1 MKKQRSTTEGKVNEE
16 FATAPNVQWPMINDQ
31 YNHIVICAHVN
42 PDGDAI
48 GSSLALK
55 HYLER
60 KGKQAT
66 VIVPNIFPDFL
77 KWLPGADSIL
87 TYTNQK
93 HKEQAKTAIEQ
104 ADLVI
109 VCDLNQPNRL
119 AVLEQDVT
127 QSKAPRILIDHHL
140 DPDRDFCQLIFSEPS
155 MCATGEVF
163 CHLLRERNEFDDISQ
178 DEAICLYTAMMCD
191 TGAFSFNS
199 NRPVIYEYIS
209 RLLAHGI
216 DKDQIY
222 RNVFYT
228 ATEGR
233 LRLQGYLLYV
243 NMKVLHER
251 HAAIMTLTNKERRRF
266 KVKNGDTEGIVNIPL
281 TMLGIKLSI
290 FINEDTEHPGIMKLS
305 LRSVGDFPCDQM
317 ASRFFGGGG
326 HKNASGGKLQ
336 CSMAEALEKVN
347 AAIES
352 YADLLK

>member
-1 MKKQRSTTEGKVNEE
+1 MNHKILEGG
-16 FATAPNVQWPMINDQ
+16 TNV
-31 YNHIVICAHVN
+31 VICTHVN

-66 VIVPNIFPDFL
+66 VVVPNVFPDFL
-77 KWLPGADSIL
+77 TWLPGADAIL
-87 TYTNQK
+87 IYTK
-93 HKEQAKTAIEQ
+93 HQEQIRAVLDA

-119 AVLEQDVT
+119 GGMEEVVMQN
-127 QSKAPRILIDHHL
+127 SAPRILIDHHL
-140 DPDRDFCQLIFSEPS
+140 DPNTEFCETIISEPA
-155 MCATGEVF
+155 MCAAGEVI
-163 CHLLRERNEFDDISQ
+163 CHILSQNGEIDNISEN
-178 DEAICLYTAMMCD
+178 EAICLYCAMMCD

-199 NRPVIYEYIS
+199 NRPVIFEHIS
-209 RLLAHGI
+209 HLLARGI

-222 RNVFYT
+222 RNVFWT
-228 ATEGR
+228 ASEAR

-251 HAAIMTLTNKERRRF
+251 HTAIMTLTNEERRRF

-281 TMLGIKLSI
+281 TMLGTRLSI

-317 ASRFFGGGG
+317 ASRFFNGGG

-336 CSMAEALEKVN
+336 CSMEEALEKVK
-347 AAIES
+347 AAIEA
-352 YADLLK
+352 YADQLKD

>member
-1 MKKQRSTTEGKVNEE
+1 MNHKILEGG
-16 FATAPNVQWPMINDQ
+16 TNV
-31 YNHIVICAHVN
+31 VICTHVN

-66 VIVPNIFPDFL
+66 VVVPNVFPDFL
-77 KWLPGADSIL
+77 TWLPGADTIL
-87 TYTNQK
+87 IYTK
-93 HKEQAKTAIEQ
+93 HQEQIRAVLDA

-119 AVLEQDVT
+119 GGMEEAVMQN
-127 QSKAPRILIDHHL
+127 SAPRILIDHHL
-140 DPDRDFCQLIFSEPS
+140 DPNTEFCETIISEPA
-155 MCATGEVF
+155 MCAAGEVI
-163 CHLLRERNEFDDISQ
+163 CHLLSQNGEIDNISEN
-178 DEAICLYTAMMCD
+178 EAICLYCAMMCD

-199 NRPVIYEYIS
+199 NRPVIFEHIS
-209 RLLAHGI
+209 HLLARGI

-222 RNVFYT
+222 RNVFWT
-228 ATEGR
+228 ASEAR

-251 HAAIMTLTNKERRRF
+251 HTAIMTLTNEERRRF

-281 TMLGIKLSI
+281 TMLGTRLSI

-305 LRSVGDFPCDQM
+305 LRSVGDFHCDQM
-317 ASRFFGGGG
+317 ASCFFNGGG

-336 CSMAEALEKVN
+336 CSMEEALEKVK
-347 AAIES
+347 AAIEA
-352 YADLLK
+352 YADQLKD

>member
-1 MKKQRSTTEGKVNEE
+1 MNHKILEGG
-16 FATAPNVQWPMINDQ
+16 TNV
-31 YNHIVICAHVN
+31 VICTHVN

-66 VIVPNIFPDFL
+66 VVVPNVFPDFL
-77 KWLPGADSIL
+77 TWLPGADTIL
-87 TYTNQK
+87 IYTK
-93 HKEQAKTAIEQ
+93 HQEQIRAVLDA

-119 AVLEQDVT
+119 GGMEEVVMQN
-127 QSKAPRILIDHHL
+127 SAPRILIDHHL
-140 DPDRDFCQLIFSEPS
+140 DPNTEFCETIISEPA
-155 MCATGEVF
+155 MCAAGEVI
-163 CHLLRERNEFDDISQ
+163 CHLLSQNGEIDNISEN
-178 DEAICLYTAMMCD
+178 EAICLYCAMMCD

-199 NRPVIYEYIS
+199 NRPVIYEHIS
-209 RLLAHGI
+209 HLLARGI

-222 RNVFYT
+222 RNVFWT
-228 ATEGR
+228 ASEAR

-251 HAAIMTLTNKERRRF
+251 HTAIMTLTNEERRRF

-281 TMLGIKLSI
+281 TMLGTRLSI

-317 ASRFFGGGG
+317 ASRFFNGGG

-336 CSMAEALEKVN
+336 CPMEEALEKVK
-347 AAIES
+347 AAIEA
-352 YADLLK
+352 YADQLKD

>member
-1 MKKQRSTTEGKVNEE
+1 MKSEVPRIKSTPLCCSIKE
-16 FATAPNVQWPMINDQ
+16 FATAINGQ
-31 YNHIVICAHVN
+31 YNRVIICTHVN

-55 HYLER
+55 HFLER
-60 KGKQAT
+60 KGKSVA
-66 VIVPNIFPDFL
+66 VVVPNIFPDFL

-87 TYTNQK
+87 IYTNQK
-93 HKEQAKTAIEQ
+93 HKEQAKAAIEQ
-104 ADLVI
+104 AELVI

-119 AVLEQDVT
+119 ALLEQNVM

-140 DPDRDFCQLIFSEPS
+140 DPDRDFCQHIISEPE
-155 MCATGEVF
+155 MCATGEVI
-163 CHLLRERNEFDDISQ
+163 CCLLSEQGELDSISE
-178 DEAICLYTAMMCD
+178 DEATCLYTAMMCD

-199 NRPVIYEYIS
+199 SRPIIYEYIS
-209 RLLAHGI
+209 RLLARGI

-222 RNVFYT
+222 RNVFWT

-233 LRLQGYLLYV
+233 LRLQGYLLFV
-243 NMKVLHER
+243 NMKVLHDR
-251 HAAIMTLTNKERRRF
+251 HTAIMTLTNEERRRF
-266 KVKNGDTEGIVNIPL
+266 KVKNGDTEGFVNIPL
-281 TMLGIKLSI
+281 TMLGMRLSI

-336 CSMAEALEKVN
+336 CSMAEALEKVKS
-347 AAIES
+347 AIDS
-352 YADLLK
+352 YAEMLK

>member
-1 MKKQRSTTEGKVNEE
+1 MNFELINFELTN
-16 FATAPNVQWPMINDQ
+16 NV
-31 YNHIVICAHVN
+31 VICTHVN

-66 VIVPNIFPDFL
+66 VVVPNIFPDFL

-87 TYTNQK
+87 IYTKQQGQVK
-93 HKEQAKTAIEQ
+93 AVVDA

-119 AVLEQDVT
+119 AGLEET
-127 QSKAPRILIDHHL
+127 IMASKAPRILIDHHL
-140 DPDRDFCQLIFSEPS
+140 DPDTNFCQEIVSHPE
-155 MCATGEVF
+155 MCAAAEVICHMLSEWGE
-163 CHLLRERNEFDDISQ
+163 LDGISFE
-178 DEAICLYTAMMCD
+178 EATCLYCAMMCD

-199 NRPVIYEYIS
+199 NRPIIYEYIS

-222 RNVFYT
+222 RNVFWT
-228 ATEGR
+228 ASEGR

-243 NMKVLHER
+243 NMKVLHDR
-251 HAAIMTLTNKERRRF
+251 NAAIITLTNEERRRF

-281 TMLGIKLSI
+281 QMLGTKLSI
-290 FINEDTEHPGIMKLS
+290 FINEDTEHPGTMKLS

-326 HKNASGGKLQ
+326 HKNAAGGEIWGT
-336 CSMAEALEKVN
+336 MDDAV
-347 AAIES
+347 AIAKKAVQK
-352 YADLLK
+352 YLPLLKE

>member
-1 MKKQRSTTEGKVNEE
+1 MNFELIEHSSRV
-16 FATAPNVQWPMINDQ
+16 I
-31 YNHIVICAHVN
+31 ICAHVN

-48 GSSLALK
+48 GSALALK

-66 VIVPNIFPDFL
+66 IVIPNVFPDFL
-77 KWLPGADSIL
+77 KWMPGADTIL
-87 TYTNQK
+87 VQTNQK
-93 HKEQAKTAIEQ
+93 HKEQIQSSVEQ
-104 ADLVI
+104 TDLVI

-119 AVLEQDVT
+119 AGLEEIIM

-140 DPDRDFCQLIFSEPS
+140 DPADFCQVTISEPE
-155 MCATGEVF
+155 MCATGEVL
-163 CHLLRERNEFDDISQ
+163 CWLLSQDGELDDISL
-178 DEAICLYTAMMCD
+178 DEATCLYAAMMCD

-199 NRPVIYEYIS
+199 NRPVVFEYIS
-209 RLLAHGI
+209 RLLARGI

-228 ATEGR
+228 ASEAR

-243 NMKVLHER
+243 NMKVLHDR
-251 HAAIMTLTNKERRRF
+251 HTAIMTLTNEERRRF
-266 KVKNGDTEGIVNIPL
+266 KVKNGDTEGLVNIPL
-281 TMLGIKLSI
+281 TILGLRLSI
-290 FINEDTEHPGIMKLS
+290 FINEDTEHPGMMKLS
-305 LRSVGDFPCDQM
+305 LRSVDDFPCDQM

-336 CSMAEALEKVN
+336 CSMNDAIEKVRS
-347 AAIES
+347 AIDS

>member
-1 MKKQRSTTEGKVNEE
+1 MNFEL
-16 FATAPNVQWPMINDQ
+16 INFELT
-31 YNHIVICAHVN
+31 NSVVICTHVN

-66 VIVPNIFPDFL
+66 VVVPNIFPDFL

-87 TYTNQK
+87 IYTKQQ
-93 HKEQAKTAIEQ
+93 EQIKAVVDA

-119 AVLEQDVT
+119 AGLEET
-127 QSKAPRILIDHHL
+127 IMASKAPRILIDHHL
-140 DPDRDFCQLIFSEPS
+140 DPDTNFCQEIVSHPE
-155 MCATGEVF
+155 MCAAAEVICHMLSGWGE
-163 CHLLRERNEFDDISQ
+163 LDGISFE
-178 DEAICLYTAMMCD
+178 EATCLYCAMMCD

-209 RLLAHGI
+209 HLLARGI

-222 RNVFYT
+222 RNVFWT
-228 ATEGR
+228 ASEAR

-243 NMKVLHER
+243 NMKMLHDL
-251 HAAIMTLTNKERRRF
+251 HTAIITLTNDERRRF
-266 KVKNGDTEGIVNIPL
+266 KVKNGDTEGIVNMPL
-281 TMLGIKLSI
+281 QILGLKLSI
-290 FINEDTEHPGIMKLS
+290 FINEDTEHPGTMKLS

-336 CSMAEALEKVN
+336 CSMPEAIEKVK
-347 AAIES
+347 AAIDS
-352 YADLLK
+352 YADMLK

>member
-1 MKKQRSTTEGKVNEE
+1 MNHKILEGG
-16 FATAPNVQWPMINDQ
+16 TNV
-31 YNHIVICAHVN
+31 VICTHVN

-66 VIVPNIFPDFL
+66 VVVPNVFPDFL
-77 KWLPGADSIL
+77 TWLPGADTIL
-87 TYTNQK
+87 IYTK
-93 HKEQAKTAIEQ
+93 HQEQIRAVLDA

-119 AVLEQDVT
+119 GGMEEAVMQN
-127 QSKAPRILIDHHL
+127 SAPRILIDHHL
-140 DPDRDFCQLIFSEPS
+140 DPNTEFCETIISEPA
-155 MCATGEVF
+155 MCAAGEVI
-163 CHLLRERNEFDDISQ
+163 CHLLSQNGEIDNISEN
-178 DEAICLYTAMMCD
+178 EAICLYCAMMCD

-199 NRPVIYEYIS
+199 NRPVIFEHIS
-209 RLLAHGI
+209 HLLARGI

-222 RNVFYT
+222 RNVFWT
-228 ATEGR
+228 ASEAR

-251 HAAIMTLTNKERRRF
+251 HTAIMTLTNEERRRF

-281 TMLGIKLSI
+281 TMLGTRLSI

-317 ASRFFGGGG
+317 ASCFLNGGG

-336 CSMAEALEKVN
+336 CSMEEALEKVK
-347 AAIES
+347 AAIEA
-352 YADLLK
+352 YADQLKD

>member
-1 MKKQRSTTEGKVNEE
+1 MNFELINFELTN
-16 FATAPNVQWPMINDQ
+16 NV
-31 YNHIVICAHVN
+31 VICTHVN

-66 VIVPNIFPDFL
+66 VVVPNIFPDFL

-87 TYTNQK
+87 IYTKQQGQVK
-93 HKEQAKTAIEQ
+93 AVVDA

-119 AVLEQDVT
+119 AGLEET
-127 QSKAPRILIDHHL
+127 IMASKAPRILIDHHL
-140 DPDRDFCQLIFSEPS
+140 DPDTNFCQEIVSHPE
-155 MCATGEVF
+155 MCAAAEVICHMLSGWGE
-163 CHLLRERNEFDDISQ
+163 LDGISFE
-178 DEAICLYTAMMCD
+178 EATCLYCAMMCD

-199 NRPVIYEYIS
+199 NRPIIYEYIS

-216 DKDQIY
+216 DKDEIY
-222 RNVFYT
+222 RNVFWT
-228 ATEGR
+228 ASEGR

-243 NMKVLHER
+243 NMKVLHDR
-251 HAAIMTLTNKERRRF
+251 NAAIITLTNEERRRF
-266 KVKNGDTEGIVNIPL
+266 KVKNGDTKGIVNIPL
-281 TMLGIKLSI
+281 QMLGTKLSI
-290 FINEDTEHPGIMKLS
+290 FINEDTEHPGTMKLS

-336 CSMAEALEKVN
+336 CTMEEALEKVK
-347 AAIES
+347 AAIDS
-352 YADLLK
+352 YADMLKV

>member
-1 MKKQRSTTEGKVNEE
+1 MNHKILDGGT
-16 FATAPNVQWPMINDQ
+16 NV
-31 YNHIVICAHVN
+31 VICTHVN

-66 VIVPNIFPDFL
+66 VVVPNVFPDFL
-77 KWLPGADSIL
+77 TWLPGADTIL
-87 TYTNQK
+87 IYTK
-93 HKEQAKTAIEQ
+93 HQEQIRAVLDA

-119 AVLEQDVT
+119 GGMEEVVMQN
-127 QSKAPRILIDHHL
+127 SAPRILIDHHL
-140 DPDRDFCQLIFSEPS
+140 DPNTEFCETIISEPA
-155 MCATGEVF
+155 MCAAGEVI
-163 CHLLRERNEFDDISQ
+163 CHLLSQNGEIDNISEN
-178 DEAICLYTAMMCD
+178 EAICLYCAMMCD

-199 NRPVIYEYIS
+199 NRPVIFEHIS
-209 RLLAHGI
+209 HLLARGI

-222 RNVFYT
+222 RNVFWT
-228 ATEGR
+228 ASEAR

-251 HAAIMTLTNKERRRF
+251 HTAIMTLTNEERRRF

-281 TMLGIKLSI
+281 TMLGTRLTISI
-290 FINEDTEHPGIMKLS
+290 NADTEQPGIMKLS

-317 ASRFFGGGG
+317 ASRFFNGGG

-336 CSMAEALEKVN
+336 CSMEEALERVK
-347 AAIES
+347 AAIEA
-352 YADLLK
+352 YADQLKD

>member
-1 MKKQRSTTEGKVNEE
+1 MNPKLIDSASHV
-16 FATAPNVQWPMINDQ
+16 
-31 YNHIVICAHVN
+31 VICAHVN

-55 HYLER
+55 HYVER
-60 KGKQAT
+60 QGGQAT
-66 VIVPNIFPDFL
+66 VVVPNVFPDFL
-77 KWLPGADSIL
+77 KWLPGADTIL
-87 TYTNQK
+87 VFTNNK
-93 HKEQAKTAIEQ
+93 HKEPIKAAIDG
-104 ADLVI
+104 ADLII

-119 AVLEQDVT
+119 AGLEQDIVA
-127 QSKAPRILIDHHL
+127 SKAPRILIDHHL
-140 DPDRDFCQLIFSEPS
+140 DPDKDFCQTIVSHPE
-155 MCATGEVF
+155 MCATAEVL
-163 CHLLRERNEFDDISQ
+163 CHLLCEWNELDSISEN
-178 DEAICLYTAMMCD
+178 EAVCLYTAMMCD

-209 RLLAHGI
+209 RLMAKGI

-228 ATEGR
+228 ASEGR

-251 HAAIMTLTNKERRRF
+251 HTAIMTLTNEERRRF

-281 TMLGIKLSI
+281 TMLGIKLSV
-290 FINEDTEHPGIMKLS
+290 FINEDTEHPGTMKLS

-326 HKNASGGKLQ
+326 HKN
-336 CSMAEALEKVN
+336 EALEKVK
-347 AAIES
+347 AAIDS
-352 YADLLK
+352 YAEMLKE

>member
-1 MKKQRSTTEGKVNEE
+1 MNHKILEGG
-16 FATAPNVQWPMINDQ
+16 TNV
-31 YNHIVICAHVN
+31 VICTHVN

-66 VIVPNIFPDFL
+66 VVVPNVFPDFL
-77 KWLPGADSIL
+77 TWLPGADTIL
-87 TYTNQK
+87 IYTK
-93 HKEQAKTAIEQ
+93 HQEQIRAVLDA

-119 AVLEQDVT
+119 GGMEEVVMQN
-127 QSKAPRILIDHHL
+127 SAPRILIDHHL
-140 DPDRDFCQLIFSEPS
+140 DPNTEFCETIISEPA
-155 MCATGEVF
+155 MCAAGEVI
-163 CHLLRERNEFDDISQ
+163 CHLLSQNGEIDNISEN
-178 DEAICLYTAMMCD
+178 EAICLYCAMMCD

-199 NRPVIYEYIS
+199 NRPVIFEHIS
-209 RLLAHGI
+209 HLLARGI

-222 RNVFYT
+222 RNVFWT
-228 ATEGR
+228 ASEAR

-251 HAAIMTLTNKERRRF
+251 HTAIMTLTNEERRRF

-281 TMLGIKLSI
+281 TMLGTRLSI

-317 ASRFFGGGG
+317 ASRFFNGGG

-336 CSMAEALEKVN
+336 CSMEEALEKVK
-347 AAIES
+347 AAIEA
-352 YADLLK
+352 YADQLKD

>member
-1 MKKQRSTTEGKVNEE
+1 MTLDILNNSSR
-16 FATAPNVQWPMINDQ
+16 
-31 YNHIVICAHVN
+31 IVICTHVN

-55 HYLER
+55 HFLER

-77 KWLPGADSIL
+77 KWLPGAESIL
-87 TYTNQK
+87 IYTKQQ
-93 HKEQAKTAIEQ
+93 EQIKTVIEA

-119 AVLEQDVT
+119 AGMEQDIMT
-127 QSKAPRILIDHHL
+127 SKAPRILIDHHL
-140 DPDRDFCQLIFSEPS
+140 DPDTDFCQEIVSKPE
-155 MCATGEVF
+155 MCAAAEVI
-163 CHLLRERNEFDDISQ
+163 CSLLREWEELDNISE
-178 DEAICLYTAMMCD
+178 DEATCLYCAMMCD

-209 RLLAHGI
+209 RLLAKGI

-222 RNVFYT
+222 RNVFWT
-228 ATEGR
+228 ASEAR

-251 HAAIMTLTNKERRRF
+251 HTAIITLTNEERRRF

-281 TMLGIKLSI
+281 TMFGTKLSV
-290 FINEDTEHPGIMKLS
+290 FINEDTEHPGTMKLS

-336 CSMAEALEKVN
+336 CSIEEAVEKVR

-352 YADLLK
+352 YTELLK

>member
-1 MKKQRSTTEGKVNEE
+1 MNHKILEGG
-16 FATAPNVQWPMINDQ
+16 TNV
-31 YNHIVICAHVN
+31 VICTHVN

-66 VIVPNIFPDFL
+66 VVVPNVFPDFL
-77 KWLPGADSIL
+77 TWLPGADTIL
-87 TYTNQK
+87 IYTK
-93 HKEQAKTAIEQ
+93 HQEQIRAVLDA

-119 AVLEQDVT
+119 GGMEEVVMQN
-127 QSKAPRILIDHHL
+127 SAPRILIDHHL
-140 DPDRDFCQLIFSEPS
+140 DPNTEFCETIISEPA
-155 MCATGEVF
+155 MCAAGEVI
-163 CHLLRERNEFDDISQ
+163 CHLLSQNGEIDNISEN
-178 DEAICLYTAMMCD
+178 EAICLYCAMMCD

-199 NRPVIYEYIS
+199 NRPVIYEHIS
-209 RLLAHGI
+209 HLLARGI

-222 RNVFYT
+222 RNVFWT
-228 ATEGR
+228 ASEAR

-251 HAAIMTLTNKERRRF
+251 HTAIMTLTNEERRRF

-281 TMLGIKLSI
+281 TMLGTRLSI

-305 LRSVGDFPCDQM
+305 LRSVGDFHCDQM
-317 ASRFFGGGG
+317 ASCFFNGGG

-336 CSMAEALEKVN
+336 CSMEEALEKVK
-347 AAIES
+347 AAIEA
-352 YADLLK
+352 YADQLKD

>member
-1 MKKQRSTTEGKVNEE
+1 MDNPSHN
-16 FATAPNVQWPMINDQ
+16 NVI
-31 YNHIVICAHVN
+31 ICTHVN

-55 HYLER
+55 HHLER

-66 VIVPNIFPDFL
+66 IAVPNVFPDFL
-77 KWLPGADSIL
+77 NWLPGADSIL
-87 TYTNQK
+87 IYTK
-93 HKEQAKTAIEQ
+93 HKEQIATALNA

-119 AVLEQDVT
+119 GGLEEAIMA
-127 QSKAPRILIDHHL
+127 SKAPRILIDHHL
-140 DPDRDFCQLIFSEPS
+140 DPDTSFCQTIISEPA
-155 MCATGEVF
+155 MCATGEVI
-163 CHLLRERNEFDDISQ
+163 CHMLSQQNELDDISEN
-178 DEAICLYTAMMCD
+178 EATCLYTAMMCD

-199 NRPVIYEYIS
+199 NRPVIYEHIS
-209 RLLAHGI
+209 RLLAKGI

-222 RNVFYT
+222 RNVFWT
-228 ATEGR
+228 ASEGR

-243 NMKVLHER
+243 NMKVLHEL
-251 HAAIMTLTNKERRRF
+251 HTTIITLTNEERRRF

-281 TMLGIKLSI
+281 TMLGMRLSV

-317 ASRFFGGGG
+317 ASRFFNGGG

-336 CSMAEALEKVN
+336 CTMQEAIEKVK
-347 AAIES
+347 AAIDA
-352 YADLLK
+352 YADHLKS

>member
-1 MKKQRSTTEGKVNEE
+1 MNFELINFELTN
-16 FATAPNVQWPMINDQ
+16 NV
-31 YNHIVICAHVN
+31 VICTHVN

-55 HYLER
+55 HYLEG

-66 VIVPNIFPDFL
+66 VVVPNIFPDFL

-87 TYTNQK
+87 IYTKQQ
-93 HKEQAKTAIEQ
+93 EQVKAVVDA

-119 AVLEQDVT
+119 AGLEET
-127 QSKAPRILIDHHL
+127 IMANKAPRILIDHHL
-140 DPDRDFCQLIFSEPS
+140 DPDTNFCQEIVSHPE
-155 MCATGEVF
+155 MCAAAEVICHMLSGWGE
-163 CHLLRERNEFDDISQ
+163 LDSISFE
-178 DEAICLYTAMMCD
+178 EATCLYCAMMCD

-199 NRPVIYEYIS
+199 NRPIIYEYIS

-222 RNVFYT
+222 RNVFWT
-228 ATEGR
+228 ASEGR

-243 NMKVLHER
+243 NMKVLHDR
-251 HAAIMTLTNKERRRF
+251 NAAIITLTNEKRRRF

-281 TMLGIKLSI
+281 QMLGTRLSI
-290 FINEDTEHPGIMKLS
+290 FINEDTEHPGTMKLS

-336 CSMAEALEKVN
+336 CTMEEALEKVK
-347 AAIES
+347 AAIDS
-352 YADLLK
+352 YADMLKE